1 MTEKPT
7 TSGVTTGAGLHQR
20 ASASGTDD
28 ASLGEFANFHEGY
41 VRHYIALADTKAAL
55 LFGLTS
61 TFIAYMFSKP
71 AFHALLFEPTCAW
84 PTWLAWASV
93 ALIAAGAG
101 FSAWVIAPRLKTTG
115 EGLVFFGA
123 VRAHTDASAYV
134 AAVRSV
140 SADLLADARLKHCYD
155 ISAVCWRKYQ
165 NLRWAIWLGVAG
177 LVGALPLLA
186 SL

>member
-7 TSGVTTGAGLHQR
+7 TSGVTTGDGPRQR
-20 ASASGTDD
+20 ANASGTDD
-28 ASLGEFANFHEGY
+28 ASLAEFANFHEGY

-55 LFGLTS
+55 LFGLAS
-61 TFIAYMFSKP
+61 TLIAYMFSKS
-71 AFHALLFEPTCAW
+71 AFHALLFKPTCAW
-84 PTWLAWASV
+84 PNWLAWASIV
-93 ALIAAGAG
+93 LLAAGAG

-123 VRAHTDASAYV
+123 VRAHTDASAFV
-134 AAVRSV
+134 EAVRSA
-140 SADLLADARLKHCYD
+140 SADRLADARLRHCYD
-155 ISAVCWRKYQ
+155 VSAVCWRKYQ

-177 LVGALPLLA
+177 LVAALPLLA